1 VTEKNEEIKNQ
12 DEDSAQTKAS
22 HESEQAGAENSEVC
36 FQPEDVERLLA
47 AIADKNRIQEET
59 TDRLKR
65 LQADFDNFRRRT
77 RQEKEDISKTVTE
90 GVVVQVLPIL
100 DNLERA
106 LATAGTQDTAAILAG
121 VEMIYRQF
129 SQALEKMG
137 VKPVEAIGQT
147 FDPQCHE
154 AVLRVEDADQP
165 DNTIVE
171 ELQKGYMVNGRVV
184 RPSMVKVVGNS

>member
-1 VTEKNEEIKNQ
+1 MAEKNQEIKNQ
-12 DEDSAQTKAS
+12 GEASKQTEVS
-22 HESEQAGAENSEVC
+22 PESEQTGAENSEVC

-47 AIADKNRIQEET
+47 AIAEKNRIHEET

-90 GVVVQVLPIL
+90 SVVVQVLPIL
-100 DNLERA
+100 DNFERA
-106 LATAGTQDTAAILAG
+106 LATAGTQDATAILAG
-121 VEMIYRQF
+121 IEMIFRQF
-129 SQALEKMG
+129 SLALEKMG

-147 FDPQCHE
+147 FDPQYHE
-154 AVLRVEDADQP
+154 AVMRVEDAGQP

-184 RPSMVKVVGNS
+184 RPSMVKVVSNS

>member
-1 VTEKNEEIKNQ
+1 MAEKNQEIKNQ
-12 DEDSAQTKAS
+12 GEASKQTEVS
-22 HESEQAGAENSEVC
+22 PESEQAGAENSEVC

-47 AIADKNRIQEET
+47 AIAEKSRIHEET

-90 GVVVQVLPIL
+90 SVVVQVLPIL
-100 DNLERA
+100 DNFERA
-106 LATAGTQDTAAILAG
+106 LATAGTQDATAILAG
-121 VEMIYRQF
+121 IEMIYRQL
-129 SQALEKMG
+129 SLALEKMG

-147 FDPQCHE
+147 FDPQYHE
-154 AVLRVEDADQP
+154 AVMRVEDDGQP

-184 RPSMVKVVGNS
+184 RPSMVKVVSNS

>member
-1 VTEKNEEIKNQ
+1 MAEKNQEIKNNG
-12 DEDSAQTKAS
+12 EASVQT
-22 HESEQAGAENSEVC
+22 EVPLDSEQTGAESSEVC

-47 AIADKNRIQEET
+47 AIAEKNRIQEET

-100 DNLERA
+100 DNFERA
-106 LATAGTQDTAAILAG
+106 LATAGTQDAAAILAG
-121 VEMIYRQF
+121 IEMIYRQF

-154 AVLRVEDADQP
+154 AVMRVEDAGQP

-184 RPSMVKVVGNS
+184 RPSMVKVVSNS